1 MKNWRRSRRMRI
13 RKPGRVKEG
22 LWFLGREETGVYLLE
37 GRQES
42 MIISGGMSYIVP
54 DLLQQLTDF
63 NIDEERITKLLILHS
78 HFDHVGIVPFMKR
91 RLSKTEVYASE
102 RAWEILTMEKAIHTI
117 NEFSRT
123 VARRMRKDEVYSIY
137 DLEWRND
144 VTGKVVRDG
153 DALDLG
159 GVTVSILEIPGHSSC
174 SIAAYVPEWKA
185 LFPTDGGGIP
195 FRETFITSGNSN
207 YTKYQEGLEKLKN
220 LEVEYYCADHYGYVT
235 GEEAREFIPKTIEM
249 AKKHRAE
256 LEEAYRSTGDI
267 DEAAKAMVNSF
278 YDENRGYFLSP
289 EIFIDVYRQMVRHI
303 AGAMEG
309 NDTIP
314 K

>member
-1 MKNWRRSRRMRI
+1 MRI

-63 NIDEERITKLLILHS
+63 NIDEGKITKLLILHS

-102 RAWEILTMEKAIHTI
+102 RAWEILTMEKAIRTI

-137 DLEWRND
+137 DLEWRDD

-174 SIAAYVPEWKA
+174 SIAAYVPEWKV

-220 LEVEYYCADHYGYVT
+220 LDVEYYCADHYGYVT

-249 AKKHRAE
+249 ARKHRAE

-303 AGAMEG
+303 AGVIEG
-309 NDTIP
+309 KASP
-314 K
+314 